1 MIMRSSLEMNVRL
14 ERAGRSLG
22 DFLEEDL
29 SRAYLGVGND
39 ARVHLGIKSCSTFE
53 IVNFSRSR
61 FLERFRSFLHSFY
74 VGKFGYWPPSP
85 TRGQSVAL
93 PLTVYRSMYFEFRK
107 LYEYL
112 VDPRS
117 SDSMQDNR
125 PTDGGLCVL
134 QNVVAFDRRHGYDSL
149 PHPLPLVPEVPESMS
164 KQKSPRRLKLF
175 GHRQAKYDRRLEACN
190 ALSAATN
197 SSNLPVTEFECPLV
211 REYLYFEK
219 VWTMEGSET
228 VTYAEARKVR
238 WILIYAILQTLIS
251 VTQAPKEVRDTKGVT
266 YPLCCQIA
274 GTPWKTGWKTP
285 ITKET
290 SIQQPESPSKEKSPL
305 EKSLEIK
312 PDVDCSQSPST
323 SSVVLD
329 TSPPSH
335 APSYAPS
342 YAPSCAPSL
351 PRKSSARKDSKP
363 NTPTRKHP
371 DPIKTKPSDMALLA
385 QTRRTTALSSH
396 PPQPE
401 EIPPL
406 PITPTSTYSK
416 TPSCHTISP
425 DQPQPN
431 PGTSSCSITGPPAS
445 DPRWERSSTDSS
457 THSAASDNDN
467 EGDDEEEESDGMEH
481 MSVTGSI
488 SDPEEKGAKGGLLFG
503 FHPNPKAARVLG
515 MM

>member
-1 MIMRSSLEMNVRL
+1 
-14 ERAGRSLG
+14 
-22 DFLEEDL
+22 
-29 SRAYLGVGND
+29 
-39 ARVHLGIKSCSTFE
+39 
-53 IVNFSRSR
+53 
-61 FLERFRSFLHSFY
+61 
-74 VGKFGYWPPSP
+74 
-85 TRGQSVAL
+85 
-93 PLTVYRSMYFEFRK
+93 MYFEFRK

-134 QNVVAFDRRHGYDSL
+134 QNVITFDRRQGYVSL
-149 PHPLPLVPEVPESMS
+149 PHPLPLVPEVSESMS
-164 KQKSPRRLKLF
+164 KQKSPRRLKIF
-175 GHRQAKYDRRLEACN
+175 GNRQAKYDRRLEACN

-290 SIQQPESPSKEKSPL
+290 SIQQPESSSKEKSST

-312 PDVDCSQSPST
+312 PDVDCSQPSSTPSVILDPSPQT
-323 SSVVLD
+323 
-329 TSPPSH
+329 H
-335 APSYAPS
+335 APT
-342 YAPSCAPSL
+342 L
-351 PRKSSARKDSKP
+351 PRKSSARKDSQP

-371 DPIKTKPSDMALLA
+371 DPIKTNPVDMVLLA
-385 QTRRTTALSSH
+385 QTRKITALSSH

-401 EIPPL
+401 VIPPL
-406 PITPTSTYSK
+406 PVTPTSTYSK
-416 TPSCHTISP
+416 TPSCHTIPP
-425 DQPQPN
+425 DLPQPK
-431 PGTSSCSITGPPAS
+431 PDTPTFSITGLPTS
-445 DPRWERSSTDSS
+445 DPGWERSSTDSS
-457 THSAASDNDN
+457 TRSAASDNDN

-503 FHPNPKAARVLG
+503 FHPNPKAVRVLG